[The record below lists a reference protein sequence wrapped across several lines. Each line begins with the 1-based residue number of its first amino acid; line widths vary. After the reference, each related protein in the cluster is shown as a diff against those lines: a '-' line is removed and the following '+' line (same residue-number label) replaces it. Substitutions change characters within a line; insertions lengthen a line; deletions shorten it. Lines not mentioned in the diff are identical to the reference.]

1 MCGGRAAVGNGN
13 TVDCAGPI
21 TGALM
26 TVDGHD
32 SLDTR
37 ASYEG
42 FRRLHEVLQSRS
54 RPLLGPV
61 RFDLSITH
69 QCRLLTMGE
78 HLIK

>member
-21 TGALM
+21 TGDLM

-42 FRRLHEVLQSRS
+42 FRRLHEVLQS
-54 RPLLGPV
+54 
-61 RFDLSITH
+61 
-69 QCRLLTMGE
+69 
-78 HLIK
+78 

>member
-1 MCGGRAAVGNGN
+1 MYTCRCRLKGLGHSMCGGRAAVGNGN

-21 TGALM
+21 TGDLM

-42 FRRLHEVLQSRS
+42 FRRLHEVLQSQR
-54 RPLLGPV
+54 RPLLVSKKLG
-61 RFDLSITH
+61 
-69 QCRLLTMGE
+69 
-78 HLIK
+78 

>member
-21 TGALM
+21 TGDLM

-37 ASYEG
+37 ASNKG
-42 FRRLHEVLQSRS
+42 FRRLHKVLQSQRT
-54 RPLLGPV
+54 PLLV
-61 RFDLSITH
+61 
-69 QCRLLTMGE
+69 GE
-78 HLIK
+78 KLG